1 MSITVEFKD
10 FAEMIAFAKQLLGT
24 PASKQEPK
32 KKEAALPS
40 ETEASMMNSPE
51 SIDEAPFEGG
61 TVMTY
66 TLEEVRAKLAELT
79 RAGKAKEVKELL
91 NSFGA
96 KNLTSLDPKH
106 YAAVMEKAGAL

>member
-1 MSITVEFKD
+1 MITVEFKD
-10 FAEMIAFAKQLLGT
+10 FNEMIAFAKQLLSNQIRQEERT
-24 PASKQEPK
+24 PDTKKETKTAEPASDFINPPKEPM
-32 KKEAALPS
+32 E
-40 ETEASMMNSPE
+40 EE
-51 SIDEAPFEGG
+51 SAK
-61 TVMTY
+61 TY

-79 RAGKAKEVKELL
+79 RSGKAKGVKELL

>member
-32 KKEAALPS
+32 KKEAS
-40 ETEASMMNSPE
+40 ETEANMMNSPE

-79 RAGKAKEVKELL
+79 RSGKAKEVKELL
-91 NSFGA
+91 NSFDA

>member
-10 FAEMIAFAKQLLGT
+10 FNEMLDFAKVLL
-24 PASKQEPK
+24 SKYSKP
-32 KKEAALPS
+32 
-40 ETEASMMNSPE
+40 
-51 SIDEAPFEGG
+51 DEAEDKKPAISKAANVPEELKEEVPFEGG

-79 RAGKAKEVKELL
+79 RSGKAKEVKELL

>member
-1 MSITVEFKD
+1 VITVQFKD
-10 FAEMIAFAKQLLGT
+10 FNEMVAFAKVLLNGYQ
-24 PASKQEPK
+24 PAPEKVEKVPGDEGEAKTEP
-32 KKEAALPS
+32 S
-40 ETEASMMNSPE
+40 GMNSAPA
-51 SIDEAPFEGG
+51 DEVPFEEEK
-61 TVMTY
+61 TY
-66 TLEEVRAKLAELT
+66 TLEEVRAELAKLT